1 MKEKKLFYGW
11 YVVFASFIMLAASI
25 GIGWNG
31 ISPLIK
37 PICEDMGY
45 TRPQIAMCQTVLYGG
60 YLVLCLLSGKI
71 FKAFSMKALL
81 KVGTFIMPISWI
93 IFSRANSLFMFYL
106 AIAIST
112 VGVFC
117 VGMMPVS
124 IILGNWFHEKT
135 GFVIGMTF
143 MGSGFGG
150 MCFNSLTGILT
161 ENFGW
166 RVCVLVMAIIMLVL
180 IFPCAWF
187 VIKIHPAEMGLKP
200 LGDRDDTPAESA
212 APTVQLTGYTLQE
225 CYRLPKFWLVCLVI
239 ILNTMPA
246 NNSLYLISPHLSDL
260 GYSLTFAA
268 NMSAIAMG
276 SMALGKFALGILHD
290 KLGVRGACCLAT
302 FSGFVAMVGLYFTK
316 NPIFLVFVFLG
327 VALSPSFG
335 SVSLP
340 LLSKACFGEKD
351 HGAIYGVIS
360 AVSSLGGMFVP
371 MISNLMFEALGSYNL
386 VFILCGALALSASLG
401 FFLVLPSKT
410 KEN

>member
-11 YVVFASFIMLAASI
+11 YVVIACFLMLAASI

-37 PICEDMGY
+37 PICDDLGY
-45 TRPQIAMCQTVLYGG
+45 SRPQIAMCQTVLYGG
-60 YLVLCLLSGKI
+60 YLVLCLMSGKI

-93 IFSRANSLFMFYL
+93 MFSQAKSLPMFYL
-106 AIAIST
+106 SIAIST

-117 VGMMPVS
+117 VGMMPTS

-135 GFVIGMTF
+135 GLVIGMTF

-166 RVCVLVMAIIMLVL
+166 RVCVFVMAIIMLII

-187 VIKIHPAEMGLKP
+187 VIKVNPGEMGLRP
-200 LGDRDDTPAESA
+200 LGEKEDEGEADTP
-212 APTVQLTGYTLQE
+212 VQELTGYTLNE
-225 CYRLPKFWLVCLVI
+225 CYRMPKFWLVCGVI
-239 ILNTMPA
+239 VLNTLPA
-246 NNSLYLISPHLSDL
+246 NNSLYLITPHLSDL

-276 SMALGKFALGILHD
+276 SMAVGKFLLGILHD
-290 KLGVRGACCLAT
+290 KLGVRGAVCLAS
-302 FSGFVAMVGLYFTK
+302 FSGFVSMVGLYFSK
-316 NPIFLVFVFLG
+316 NPIFLIFAFLG

-335 SVSLP
+335 SVSIP
-340 LLSKACFGEKD
+340 LLSKACFGSKD
-351 HGAIYGVIS
+351 HSAIYGVVS
-360 AVSSLGGMFVP
+360 ACSSFGGMFVP
-371 MISNLMFEALGSYNL
+371 MISNLLFEVLGSYNI
-386 VFILCGALALSASLG
+386 VFILSGACALLASAG
-401 FFLVLPSKT
+401 FFLVLPSKA